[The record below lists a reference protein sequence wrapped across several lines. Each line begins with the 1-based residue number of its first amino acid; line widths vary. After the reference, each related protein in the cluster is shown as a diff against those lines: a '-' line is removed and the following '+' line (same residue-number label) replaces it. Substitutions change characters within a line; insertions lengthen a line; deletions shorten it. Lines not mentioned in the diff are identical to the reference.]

1 MYWSDVLD
9 QFAGLAVIASGG
21 PSYRIA
27 ICEQNPEADCAA
39 GILGIAACREDG
51 EQRDKCKQNR
61 SGIRHNRARLFFATH
76 VGDLRR
82 IYGVRLERVAVLPVF
97 AQKPLSFAGDILDKL
112 RNRWRGSKPVD
123 KAFSGFSVAFF
134 LEKLDENK
142 FCGNHRST

>member
-1 MYWSDVLD
+1 MAARRITLFLVMI
-9 QFAGLAVIASGG
+9 LATEI
-21 PSYRIA
+21 P
-27 ICEQNPEADCAA
+27 
-39 GILGIAACREDG
+39 
-51 EQRDKCKQNR
+51 
-61 SGIRHNRARLFFATH
+61 HNRVQLVFTTH

-82 IYGVRLERVAVLPVF
+82 IYGVLLERVAVLPVF